1 MNDEVVMSVKAY
13 LHDAIPEFDD
23 AMLTI
28 REKSDSCQVDVRSC
42 KVSGGL
48 DLCGGIN
55 RKIERFGYSASC
67 NHGSQIIVVTKR
79 KDVESIFPNR
89 HNERRR

>member
-42 KVSGGL
+42 KVSGCL

-67 NHGSQIIVVTKR
+67 NHGSLIMVVTK
-79 KDVESIFPNR
+79 KKNAESISPNKQ
-89 HNERRR
+89 NKRRR